1 MNTNL
6 PPLRFKTIADLVSN
20 TAVEQ
25 LAAVPTP
32 RLAMASHSLFEQA
45 ETHALSKNWE
55 QAYFLYIK
63 AAQLF
68 VEQLRKRP
76 DYARLVHADSRT
88 KLASLC
94 ARALTTM
101 ERIKPKLELLYKAQA
116 DADARAAAQAAAAAR
131 AHQTRADSHA
141 STMQLAEMEALE
153 RRLLAIGAKPD
164 ELPSSMPAAA
174 DAAPPVYA
182 NLSAPPSDVNSDK
195 HAASAPATVVVAA
208 SAATAAAV
216 AVAAASYPTLTPS
229 AVGNAFVPTATAPP
243 LAQAAAPMP
252 SMPPMPIIA
261 PPPGNLPAQIVYS
274 QLPPIASPPAPSA
287 PPADAL
293 PPTAPVAPP
302 PAEAAQRKIA
312 SMAGT
317 NIGFR
322 PMVVDDEL
330 LTHFMQLVQANTA
343 KGIETCGILTGKL
356 ETRENDDGVFNVT
369 HLILPRQKGTQ
380 NTCEMVDED
389 TLLDYQMKND
399 LMTLGWIHT
408 HPTQSCFMSSVDL
421 HTHLGYQLMLPEA
434 VAIVMA
440 PSDIRTKVG
449 VFMLSEVGLEVIKH
463 CKQKS
468 FHVHS
473 LPDKDI
479 YSNAAHCRFRRGR
492 PIYQLIDF
500 R

>member
-1 MNTNL
+1 MNSPAL
-6 PPLRFKTIADLVSN
+6 PPLRFKSIADLVNN

-45 ETHALSKNWE
+45 ETHALAKNWE

-76 DYARLVHADSRT
+76 DYARLVHADSRA
-88 KLASLC
+88 KLSALC

-101 ERIKPKLELLYKAQA
+101 ERIKPKLELLYKAHA
-116 DADARAAAQAAAAAR
+116 DAAARAAAQAAAAAR
-131 AHQTRADSHA
+131 ALQTHADSHA
-141 STMQLAEMEALE
+141 TTMQLAEMEALE

-174 DAAPPVYA
+174 ADAAPPLYA
-182 NLSAPPSDVNSDK
+182 NLAAPPSDVNSAPTTAVVA
-195 HAASAPATVVVAA
+195 AASAV
-208 SAATAAAV
+208 AAV
-216 AVAAASYPTLTPS
+216 AAAASYPTLTPS
-229 AVGNAFVPTATAPP
+229 AVGNVFVPTATA
-243 LAQAAAPMP
+243 QAAA
-252 SMPPMPIIA
+252 PMPIIA
-261 PPPGNLPAQIVYS
+261 PPPGNPPAQIVYS
-274 QLPPIASPPAPSA
+274 QLPPIAPPPAPSA
-287 PPADAL
+287 PPADA
-293 PPTAPVAPP
+293 P
-302 PAEAAQRKIA
+302 PAEAAVAQRKIA

-322 PMVVDDEL
+322 PMVIDDEL
-330 LTHFMQLVQANTA
+330 LTHFMHLVQANTA
-343 KGIETCGILTGKL
+343 KGVETCGILTGKL

-440 PSDIRTKVG
+440 PSDARTKVG
-449 VFMLSEVGLEVIKH
+449 VFMLSEVGLDVIKH